1 MPILASPAYSPGCER
16 LGDAHAGFL
25 VMLIAGAAGAASA
38 IPGENM
44 QRAATFFGSS
54 IGKKVVMAATGLV
67 LYAFVIGHMLGNLQ
81 IYLGPKAIND
91 YGEFLRHFLH
101 GQGIWLARAGLL
113 VAVGLHVWSAV
124 LLTLA
129 NWSARPIGYR
139 DWQARESTY
148 ASRTMVWS
156 GPILAAFVVYHLAHL
171 TLGSAHPDFVKGDV
185 FRNVVVG
192 FQNPFVAAF
201 YVLAMC
207 ALGLHMYHG
216 FWSMLQTLGLS
227 HPRWNRVRRGV
238 SALLAFGVVAGNIS
252 IPVAVLLGR
261 LHL

>member
-1 MPILASPAYSPGCER
+1 
-16 LGDAHAGFL
+16 
-25 VMLIAGAAGAASA
+25 
-38 IPGENM
+38 M

-67 LYAFVIGHMLGNLQ
+67 LYGFVIGHMVGNLQ

-91 YGEFLRHFLH
+91 YAEFLQHFLH
-101 GQGIWLARAGLL
+101 GQGIWLARGTLL
-113 VAVGLHVWSAV
+113 VAVGLHIWAAV
-124 LLTLA
+124 TLTLS
-129 NWSARPIGYR
+129 NWSARPVGYR

-156 GPILAAFVVYHLAHL
+156 GPILAAFIVYHLLHF
-171 TLGSAHPDFVKGDV
+171 TLGNVHPEFVKGEV
-185 FRNVVVG
+185 YRNVVVG
-192 FQNPFVAAF
+192 FQNPFASAF

-227 HPRWNRVRRGV
+227 HPRWNPVRRTV
-238 SALLAFGVVAGNIS
+238 ALALAAVVVLANIS
-252 IPVAVLLGR
+252 IPLAVLAGLV
-261 LHL
+261 HL